1 MTENRTI
8 SEGRDHRGVVTL
20 HLNQPERRNALSA
33 SMIEELTAFAAR
45 CNADPGIRAIV
56 LRGAGPVF
64 CAGADLSWMMAQ
76 IKADRET
83 RLTEARRLAMMF
95 QALNA
100 LCAPLIAY
108 AHGGAYGGALGILS
122 VCDVVLANPETRFGF
137 TETRLGI
144 IPATIAPHVIARL
157 GEGPARRVFM
167 SARIF
172 GADEAMALG
181 LVARIVGAANAD
193 SALEAEVEPYLA
205 VAPGAVARAK
215 RLARA
220 LGTPITPKRIEASIS
235 ALADAWET
243 DEAREGIA
251 AFLEKRK
258 PVWV

>member
-1 MTENRTI
+1 MTENPTI
-8 SEGRDHRGVVTL
+8 SESCDERGIITL
-20 HLNQPERRNALSA
+20 HLNQPLRRNALSS
-33 SMIEELTAFAAR
+33 SMIGELTDFAAR
-45 CNADPGIRAIV
+45 CSALAGLRAVV

-83 RLTEARRLAMMF
+83 RMAEARRLAMMF
-95 QALNA
+95 QALNT
-100 LCAPLIAY
+100 LSAPLIAY
-108 AHGGAYGGALGILS
+108 VHGGAYGGALGILS
-122 VCDVVLANPETRFGF
+122 ACDVVLADPETRFGF

-144 IPATIAPHVIARL
+144 IPATIGPHVIARL

-167 SARIF
+167 SGRIF
-172 GADEAMALG
+172 GADEAVALG
-181 LVARIVGAANAD
+181 LVARTVAAANAD
-193 SALEAEVEPYLA
+193 SAIEAEVEPYLA
-205 VAPGAVARAK
+205 VAPGAVARSK

-220 LGTPITPKRIEASIS
+220 LGAPITLEQIEASIT

-258 PVWV
+258 PIWG

>member
-1 MTENRTI
+1 MTDGQTLAVA
-8 SEGRDHRGVVTL
+8 RDDRGIVTL
-20 HLNQPERRNALSA
+20 HLNQPGKRNALSSA
-33 SMIEELTAFAAR
+33 MIDEITEFAAR
-45 CNADPGIRAIV
+45 CNADKGIRAIV

-64 CAGADLSWMMAQ
+64 CAGADLGWMMAQ
-76 IKADRET
+76 INAGRDARIA
-83 RLTEARRLAMMF
+83 EARRLAAMF
-95 QALNA
+95 QALNTLA
-100 LCAPLIAY
+100 APLIAY
-108 AHGGAYGGALGILS
+108 VHGGAYGGALGLLS
-122 VCDVVLANPETRFGF
+122 VCDVVLADPGTAFGF

-144 IPATIAPHVIARL
+144 IPATIAPYVIARL

-172 GADEAMALG
+172 GAEEALALG
-181 LVARIVGAANAD
+181 LVSRMAPLAD
-193 SALEAEVEPYLA
+193 AEAVIEAEVQPYLA

-220 LGTPITPKRIEASIS
+220 LGTPITPERIEASIT

-258 PVWV
+258 ANWA

>member
-1 MTENRTI
+1 MTDGQTLAI
-8 SEGRDHRGVVTL
+8 ARDDRGIVTL
-20 HLNQPERRNALSA
+20 HLNQPGKRNALSSA
-33 SMIEELTAFAAR
+33 MIDEITEFATR
-45 CNADPGIRAIV
+45 CNADKGIRAIV

-64 CAGADLSWMMAQ
+64 CAGADLGWMMAQ
-76 IKADRET
+76 INAGRDARMA
-83 RLTEARRLAMMF
+83 EARRLAAMF
-95 QALNA
+95 QALNTLA
-100 LCAPLIAY
+100 SPLIAY
-108 AHGGAYGGALGILS
+108 VHGGAYGGALGLLS
-122 VCDVVLANPETRFGF
+122 VCDVVLADPGTAFGF

-144 IPATIAPHVIARL
+144 IPATIAPYVIARL

-172 GADEAMALG
+172 GAEEALALG
-181 LVARIVGAANAD
+181 LVSRMAPLA
-193 SALEAEVEPYLA
+193 EAEVAIEAEVQPYLA

-220 LGTPITPKRIEASIS
+220 LGTPITPERIEASIT

-258 PVWV
+258 ANWA

>member
-8 SEGRDHRGVVTL
+8 SESRDERGIITL
-20 HLNQPERRNALSA
+20 QLNQPERRNALSS
-33 SMIEELTAFAAR
+33 SMIDELTAFAAR
-45 CNADPGIRAIV
+45 CNGDPGVRAIV

-64 CAGADLSWMMAQ
+64 CVGADLSWMMAQ
-76 IKADRET
+76 IKADRTT
-83 RLTEARRLAMMF
+83 RMAEARRLAMMF
-95 QALNA
+95 QALNT
-100 LCAPLIAY
+100 LSAPLIAY
-108 AHGGAYGGALGILS
+108 VHGGAYGGALGILS
-122 VCDVVLANPETRFGF
+122 ACDVVLADPETRFGF

-144 IPATIAPHVIARL
+144 IPATIAPLVIARL

-181 LVARIVGAANAD
+181 LVARTVAATKAD
-193 SALEAEVEPYLA
+193 SAVEAEVEPYLA
-205 VAPGAVARAK
+205 VAPGAVARTK

-220 LGTPITPKRIEASIS
+220 LGAPITLERIEASIT

-251 AFLEKRK
+251 AFLEKRR
-258 PVWV
+258 PIWA

>member
-1 MTENRTI
+1 MMENRTI
-8 SEGRDHRGVVTL
+8 FDVRDARGVVTL
-20 HLNQPERRNALSA
+20 HLNQPERRNALSS
-33 SMIEELTAFAAR
+33 SMIKELTAFAAR

-83 RLTEARRLAMMF
+83 RMAEARGLAMMF
-95 QALNA
+95 QALNTLA
-100 LCAPLIAY
+100 APLIAY
-108 AHGGAYGGALGILS
+108 AQGGAYGGALGILAI
-122 VCDVVLANPETRFGF
+122 CDVVLADPGTRFGF

-144 IPATIAPHVIARL
+144 IPATIAPHVIAQM

-172 GADEAMALG
+172 GADEAVALG
-181 LVARIVGAANAD
+181 LVARTVALANAD
-193 SALEAEVEPYLA
+193 SAIEAEVEPYLA

-220 LGTPITPKRIEASIS
+220 LGAPITPERIEASIT

-251 AFLEKRK
+251 AFLEKRR
-258 PVWV
+258 PIWA

>member
-1 MTENRTI
+1 MTESRTI
-8 SEGRDHRGVVTL
+8 STSRDERGVVTL
-20 HLNQPERRNALSA
+20 LLNQPERRNAMSS
-33 SMIEELTAFAAR
+33 SMICELTDFATR
-45 CNADPGIRAIV
+45 CNADPAIRAIV

-76 IKADRET
+76 IKADRQT
-83 RLTEARRLAMMF
+83 RMTEARRLAMMF
-95 QALNA
+95 QALNT
-100 LCAPLIAY
+100 LSAPLIAY
-108 AHGGAYGGALGILS
+108 VHGGAYGGALGVLS
-122 VCDVVLANPETRFGF
+122 ACDVVLADPETRFGF

-144 IPATIAPHVIARL
+144 IPATIAPLVIARL

-181 LVARIVGAANAD
+181 FVARTAVAVKAD
-193 SALEAEVEPYLA
+193 SAVEAEVEPYLA

-220 LGTPITPKRIEASIS
+220 LGTPITPERIEASVT

-243 DEAREGIA
+243 DEAREGVT

-258 PVWV
+258 PIWA